1 MQDQELRKKAAELK
15 NNLSKLMEKRANW
28 EHHWQEV
35 ADYMFPRKADITVD
49 RPKGD
54 KRHQVIF
61 DGTAIHSL
69 ELLASSL
76 HGMLT
81 SSVNRWFGLRF
92 KETLVNQDDEAREWL
107 EKVTDAMYLAISRSN
122 FQQEVFETYFDLI
135 AFGTSCLQIEED
147 NDDIIRFSSRHIKEL
162 YISENAKGMV
172 NCIYRRFKMTAKA
185 TVEKFGIDNVSSK
198 TLNVFQKSPFE
209 DVDLC
214 HVVKPRDMYNPIKK
228 DKQNM
233 PFTSCYFEYDS
244 GHIISE
250 GGFKEFPYVVPR
262 YLKASNEIYGRS
274 PGMNALPD
282 VKVLNKMV
290 EVGMKAAAKQV
301 DPPLLVP
308 DDSMLM
314 PIRMSPGSINYYRSG
329 SRDRIETLNIGANNP
344 LGLNMEDQR
353 RQAISATFHVDQLLI
368 TENRNMT
375 ATEVVQRNQEKMR
388 ILGPVLGRLQSEL
401 LQPMIIRIFNIM
413 MRNNLFPEAP
423 EILLNQEV
431 DVEYVSPMAI
441 AQKGEEL
448 NSIVKGLELFA
459 NIGQLAPS
467 TLDYIDPPGLVK
479 NIIKILGLPATMI
492 RSDAEVQQ
500 IAEEKAEAQ
509 QQQAQMQEQM
519 AQSEMARNAAPAVQA
534 VSNAETA
541 EREQQQ

>member
-1 MQDQELRKKAAELK
+1 MQDQELRKKAADLK
-15 NNLSKLMEKRANW
+15 NNLSRLMEKRSNW
-28 EHHWQEV
+28 EVHWQEV
-35 ADYMFPRKADITVD
+35 ADYMLPRKADITLE

-54 KRHQVIF
+54 KRNTLIF

-92 KETLVNQDDEAREWL
+92 KETNVNQNDEAREWL
-107 EKVTDAMYLAISRSN
+107 EDVTDKMYLAISRSN

-135 AFGTSCLQIEED
+135 GFGTSCLQIEED
-147 NDDIIRFSSRHIKEL
+147 KDDIIRFSSRHIKEI
-162 YISENAKGMV
+162 YISEDAKGLV

-185 TVEKFGIDNVSSK
+185 TVEKFGLENLSSK
-198 TLNVFQKSPFE
+198 VQNTFKKSQFE
-209 DVDLC
+209 DIDLC
-214 HVVKPRDMYNPIKK
+214 HVVKPRDMYNPRKE

-233 PFTSCYFEYDS
+233 PYVSCYFEYDS

-250 GGFKEFPYVVPR
+250 GGFREFPYVVPR

-274 PGMNALPD
+274 PAMSALSD

-290 EVGMKAAAKQV
+290 EIGMKAAAKQV
-301 DPPLLVP
+301 DPPMIVP

-314 PIRMSPGSINYYRSG
+314 PIRMAPGSINYYRSG
-329 SRDRIETLNIGANNP
+329 SRDKIEFLNIGANNP

-353 RQAISATFHVDQLLI
+353 RQAISQIFHVDQLLI

-413 MRNNLFPEAP
+413 LRNGLFPEAP

-431 DVEYVSPMAI
+431 EVEYVSPMAL
-441 AQKGEEL
+441 AQRGEEL
-448 NSIVKGLELFA
+448 NSIVKGLELFG
-459 NIGQLAPS
+459 NISQLAPQ
-467 TLDYIDPPGLVK
+467 TLDYIDPPGLIK
-479 NIIKILGLPATMI
+479 NLIKILGLPATMI
-492 RSDAEVQQ
+492 RSDEEVQQ
-500 IAEEKAEAQ
+500 LAEEKAEAQ
-509 QQQAQMQEQM
+509 QQQAEMQQQM
-519 AQSEMARNAAPAVQA
+519 AESEMARNVAPAVQA
-534 VSNAETA
+534 VSNAER
-541 EREQQQ
+541 ERQQ

>member
-1 MQDQELRKKAAELK
+1 MQDQQLRKKAAELK
-15 NNLSKLMEKRANW
+15 NNLSRLMEKRSNW
-28 EHHWQEV
+28 EIHWQEV
-35 ADYMFPRKADITVD
+35 ADYMFPRKSDITLE
-49 RPKGD
+49 RPRGD
-54 KRHQVIF
+54 KRHTVIF

-92 KETLVNQDDEAREWL
+92 KETLVNQNDEAREWL
-107 EKVTDAMYLAISRSN
+107 EDVTDKMYLAFSRSN

-147 NDDIIRFSSRHIKEL
+147 KESIIRFSSKHIKEI
-162 YISENAKGMV
+162 YISEDANGMV
-172 NCIYRRFKMTAKA
+172 NCIYRRFKMSAKA
-185 TVEKFGIDNVSSK
+185 TVEKFGLENVSSK
-198 TLNVFQKSPFE
+198 VQNTFKKSQFE
-209 DVDLC
+209 DIDLC
-214 HVVKPRDMYNPIKK
+214 HVVKPRDMYNPRKE

-250 GGFKEFPYVVPR
+250 GGFREFPYVVPR

-274 PGMNALPD
+274 PGMNALAD

-290 EVGMKAAAKQV
+290 EVGMKAAQKQV

-314 PIRMSPGSINYYRSG
+314 PIRMSPGSINYYRAG
-329 SRDRIETLNIGANNP
+329 TRDRIETLNIGANNP
-344 LGLNMEDQR
+344 LGLSMEDQR
-353 RQAISATFHVDQLLI
+353 RQAISQIFHVDQLLI

-413 MRNNLFPEAP
+413 LRNNLFLPAP

-431 DVEYVSPMAI
+431 DVEYVSPMAL
-441 AQKGEEL
+441 AQRGEEL
-448 NSIVKGLELFA
+448 NSIVKGLELFG
-459 NIGQLAPS
+459 NVSQLAPQ
-467 TLDYIDPPGLVK
+467 TLDYIDPPGLIK
-479 NIIKILGLPATMI
+479 NLIKILGLPATMI
-492 RSDAEVQQ
+492 RSDEEVKQ
-500 IAEEKAEAQ
+500 IAEEKAEAN
-509 QQQAQMQEQM
+509 QQQAEMQQQM
-519 AQSEMARNAAPAVQA
+519 AESEMARNVAPAVQA
-534 VSNAETA
+534 VSNAE
-541 EREQQQ
+541 REQQ

>member
-1 MQDQELRKKAAELK
+1 MQEQDKRKLAAELK
-15 NNLSKLMEKRANW
+15 NNLSKLMEKRSNW
-28 EHHWQEV
+28 EIHWQEV
-35 ADYMFPRKADITVD
+35 ADYMLPRKADITLE

-54 KRHQVIF
+54 KRHIKIF
-61 DGTAIHSL
+61 DGTATHSL

-92 KETLVNQDDEAREWL
+92 KETAVNQDDQAREWL
-107 EKVTDAMYLAISRSN
+107 EDVTDKMYLAISRSN

-147 NDDIIRFSSRHIKEL
+147 KEDIIRFSSRHIKEI
-162 YISENAKGMV
+162 YISEDSRGMV
-172 NCIYRRFKMTAKA
+172 NCIYRRFKMSAKA
-185 TVEKFGIDNVSSK
+185 TVDKFGLEILSK
-198 TLNVFQKSPFE
+198 KTQDTFKKSPFDDIE
-209 DVDLC
+209 LV
-214 HVVKPRDMYNPIKK
+214 HVVKPRDMYNPRKM

-233 PFTSCYFEYDS
+233 PFVSIYFEYDT
-244 GHIISE
+244 GHIVSQ

-262 YLKASNEIYGRS
+262 YLKASNELYGRS
-274 PGMNALPD
+274 PAMSALSD
-282 VKVLNKMV
+282 VKILNKMV
-290 EVGMKAAAKQV
+290 EIGMKAAAKQV

-353 RQAISATFHVDQLLI
+353 RQAISQTFHVDQLLI

-413 MRNNLFPEAP
+413 MRNGLFPEAP
-423 EILLNQEV
+423 EILLNQEI
-431 DVEYVSPMAI
+431 DVEYVSPMAL
-441 AQKGEEL
+441 AQRGEEL
-448 NSIVKGLELFA
+448 NSIVKGLELFG
-459 NIGQLAPS
+459 NISQLAPA
-467 TLDYIDPPGLVK
+467 TLDYIDPPGLIK
-479 NIIKILGLPATMI
+479 NLIKILGLPATMI

-509 QQQAQMQEQM
+509 QQQAETQQQIAE
-519 AQSEMARNAAPAVQA
+519 SEMARNVAPAVQA
-534 VSNAETA
+534 VSNAE
-541 EREQQQ
+541 RQQ

>member
-1 MQDQELRKKAAELK
+1 MQDQDKRKLAADLK
-15 NNLSKLMEKRANW
+15 NNLSRLMEKRSNF
-28 EHHWQEV
+28 EIHWQEV
-35 ADYMFPRKADITVD
+35 ADYMLPRKADITLE

-54 KRHQVIF
+54 KRHTVIF

-81 SSVNRWFGLRF
+81 SSVNRWFGLRY
-92 KETLVNQDDEAREWL
+92 KDTATNENDEAREWL
-107 EKVTDAMYLAISRSN
+107 EEVTDKMYLAISRSN

-147 NDDIIRFSSRHIKEL
+147 QEDIIRFSSRHIKEL
-162 YISENAKGMV
+162 YISEDSRGMV
-172 NCIYRRFKMTAKA
+172 NCIYRRFKMSAKA
-185 TVEKFGIDNVSSK
+185 TVDKFGLENLSK
-198 TLNVFQKSPFE
+198 KTKDTFMKSQFE
-209 DVDLC
+209 DIELV
-214 HVVKPRDMYNPIKK
+214 HVVKPRDMYNPRKEDKK
-228 DKQNM
+228 NM
-233 PFTSCYFEYDS
+233 PFTSVYFEFDA
-244 GHIISE
+244 GHVISE

-274 PGMNALPD
+274 PGMNALAD

-290 EVGMKAAAKQV
+290 EVGMKAAQKQV

-353 RQAISATFHVDQLLI
+353 RQAISQTFHVDQLLI

-413 MRNNLFPEAP
+413 MRNNMFPEAP
-423 EILLNQEV
+423 EILSNQEV
-431 DVEYVSPMAI
+431 DVEYVSPMAL

-448 NSIVKGLELFA
+448 NAIVKGLELFG
-459 NIGQLAPS
+459 NISQLAPVA
-467 TLDYIDPPGLVK
+467 LDYIDPPGLIK
-479 NIIKILGLPATMI
+479 NLIKILGLPATMI
-492 RSDAEVQQ
+492 RSEAEVQQ

-519 AQSEMARNAAPAVQA
+519 AQSEMARNVAPAVQA
-534 VSNAETA
+534 VSNAE
-541 EREQQQ
+541 QQQQ

>member
-1 MQDQELRKKAAELK
+1 MQPQELRKLAADLK
-15 NNLSKLMEKRANW
+15 NDLARLVEKRSNW
-28 EHHWQEV
+28 EVHWQEV
-35 ADYMFPRKADITVD
+35 ADYMLPRKADITVE

-54 KRHQVIF
+54 KRHTVIY

-81 SSVNRWFGLRF
+81 SSVNRWFALRF
-92 KETLVNQDDEAREWL
+92 KENSVNENDEAREWL
-107 EKVTDAMYLAISRSN
+107 EDVLDKMYIAISRSN

-135 AFGTSCLQIEED
+135 AFGTSCLQVEED
-147 NDDIIRFSSRHIKEL
+147 KDDIIRFSSKHIKEI
-162 YISENAKGMV
+162 YISEDAKGMV
-172 NCIYRRFKMTAKA
+172 NCIYRRFKMSAKA
-185 TVEKFGIDNVSSK
+185 TVEKFGLENVSSK
-198 TLNVFQKSPFE
+198 VQNTFKKSQFE
-209 DVDLC
+209 DIDLC
-214 HVVKPRDMYNPIKK
+214 HVVKPRDMYNPRKE

-250 GGFKEFPYVVPR
+250 GGFREFPYVVPR

-274 PGMNALPD
+274 PGMNALAD

-290 EVGMKAAAKQV
+290 EVGMKAAQKQV

-314 PIRMSPGSINYYRSG
+314 PIRMSPGSINYYRAG

-353 RQAISATFHVDQLLI
+353 RQAISQIFHVDQLLI

-413 MRNNLFPEAP
+413 LRNDLFLPAP

-431 DVEYVSPMAI
+431 DVEYVSPMAL
-441 AQKGEEL
+441 AQRGEEL
-448 NSIVKGLELFA
+448 NSIVKGLELFG
-459 NIGQLAPS
+459 NVSQLAPQ
-467 TLDYIDPPGLVK
+467 TLDYIDPPGLIK
-479 NIIKILGLPATMI
+479 NLIKILGLPATMI
-492 RSDAEVQQ
+492 RSDEEVQQ
-500 IAEEKAEAQ
+500 IAQEKAEAQ
-509 QQQAQMQEQM
+509 QQQAMMQQQM
-519 AQSEMARNAAPAVQA
+519 AESEMARNVAPAVQA
-534 VSNAETA
+534 VSNAE
-541 EREQQQ
+541 REQ

>member
-1 MQDQELRKKAAELK
+1 MQPQELRKLAADLK
-15 NNLSKLMEKRANW
+15 NDLSRLVEKRSNW
-28 EHHWQEV
+28 EIHWQEV
-35 ADYMFPRKADITVD
+35 ADYMLPRKADITLE

-54 KRHQVIF
+54 KRHTVIF

-81 SSVNRWFGLRF
+81 SSVNRWFALRF
-92 KETLVNQDDEAREWL
+92 KETAVNENDEAREWL
-107 EKVTDAMYLAISRSN
+107 ENVLDKMYIAISRSN

-147 NDDIIRFSSRHIKEL
+147 KDDIIRFSSRHIKEI
-162 YISENAKGMV
+162 YISEDAKGMV
-172 NCIYRRFKMTAKA
+172 NCIYRRFKMSAKA
-185 TVEKFGIDNVSSK
+185 TVEKFGIDNISLK
-198 TLNVFQKSPFE
+198 TLNTFKKTPF
-209 DVDLC
+209 DDIDLV
-214 HVVKPRDMYNPIKK
+214 HVVKPRDIYNPQKM
-228 DKQNM
+228 DQQNM
-233 PFTSCYFEYDS
+233 PFTSIYFEYDS
-244 GHIISE
+244 GHIISQ

-262 YLKASNEIYGRS
+262 YLKASNELYGRS

-290 EVGMKAAAKQV
+290 EVGMKAAQKQV

-344 LGLNMEDQR
+344 LGLNMEEQR
-353 RQAISATFHVDQLLI
+353 RQAISQTFHVDQLLI

-375 ATEVVQRNQEKMR
+375 ATEVVQRNEEKMR

-413 MRNNLFPEAP
+413 LRNNLLPEAP
-423 EILLNQEV
+423 EILLNQEI
-431 DVEYVSPMAI
+431 DVEYVSPMAQ
-441 AQKGEEL
+441 AQRGQEL
-448 NSIVKGLELFA
+448 SSIVRGLELFGQ
-459 NIGQLAPS
+459 IGQVAPVN
-467 TLDYIDPPGLVK
+467 DYIDPQGLVK
-479 NIIKILGLPATMI
+479 HLIKILGLPARMI
-492 RSDAEVQQ
+492 RSDSEVEEIAQQ
-500 IAEEKAEAQ
+500 KAEAQ
-509 QQQAQMQEQM
+509 QQQMQMQEQM
-519 AQSEMARNAAPAVQA
+519 AQSEMARNVAPAVQA
-534 VSNAETA
+534 VSNAE
-541 EREQQQ
+541 REQQ

>member
-15 NNLSKLMEKRANW
+15 NNLSKLMEKRSNW
-28 EHHWQEV
+28 EVHWQEV
-35 ADYMFPRKADITVD
+35 ADYMFPRKADITID
-49 RPKGD
+49 RPRGD
-54 KRHQVIF
+54 KRHQLIY

-92 KETLVNQDDEAREWL
+92 KDKMINQDDEAREWL
-107 EKVTDAMYLAISRSN
+107 EDVTDKMYTAISRSN
-122 FQQEVFETYFDLI
+122 FQQEVFESYFDLI
-135 AFGTSCLQIEED
+135 AFGTACLQIEED
-147 NDDIIRFSSRHIKEL
+147 EDDIIRFSSRHIKEL

-198 TLNVFQKSPFE
+198 TLNVFKKSPFE

-214 HVVKPRDMYNPIKK
+214 HVVKPRDIYNPKK
-228 DKQNM
+228 MDKQNM

-274 PGMNALPD
+274 PGMNALAD
-282 VKVLNKMV
+282 VKILNKMV
-290 EVGMKAAAKQV
+290 EIGMKAAAKQV

-353 RQAISATFHVDQLLI
+353 RQAISQIFHVDQLLI

-413 MRNNLFPEAP
+413 MRNGLFPDAP
-423 EILLNQEV
+423 EILLNQEI
-431 DVEYVSPMAI
+431 DVEYVSPMAL
-441 AQKGEEL
+441 AQRGEEL
-448 NSIVKGLELFA
+448 NSIVKGLELFG
-459 NIGQLAPS
+459 NISQLAPA
-467 TLDYIDPPGLVK
+467 TLDYIDPPGLIK
-479 NIIKILGLPATMI
+479 NLIKILGLPATMI

-509 QQQAQMQEQM
+509 QQQMEAQQQM
-519 AQSEMARNAAPAVQA
+519 AESEMARNVAPAVQA
-534 VSNAETA
+534 VSNAE
-541 EREQQQ
+541 QQQQ

>member
-15 NNLSKLMEKRANW
+15 NNLSRLMDKRSNF
-28 EHHWQEV
+28 EVHWQEV
-35 ADYMFPRKADITVD
+35 ADYMLPRKADITLE
-49 RPKGD
+49 RPRGD
-54 KRHQVIF
+54 KRHTLIF

-92 KETLVNQDDEAREWL
+92 KETAINQNDEAREWL
-107 EKVTDAMYLAISRSN
+107 EDVTDKMYLAFSRSN

-147 NDDIIRFSSRHIKEL
+147 KDDIIRFSSRHIKEI
-162 YISENAKGMV
+162 YISEDAKGMV
-172 NCIYRRFKMTAKA
+172 NCIYRRFKMSAKA
-185 TVEKFGIDNVSSK
+185 TVEKFGLENVSK
-198 TLNVFQKSPFE
+198 KVQDTYKKAQF
-209 DVDLC
+209 DDIDLC
-214 HVVKPRDMYNPIKK
+214 HVVKPRDMYNPRKE

-233 PFTSCYFEYDS
+233 PFVSCYFEYDN

-250 GGFKEFPYVVPR
+250 GGFREFPYVVPR

-274 PGMNALPD
+274 PGMNALAD

-290 EVGMKAAAKQV
+290 EVGMKAAQKQV

-314 PIRMSPGSINYYRSG
+314 PIRMSPGSINYYRAG
-329 SRDRIETLNIGANNP
+329 TRDRIETLNIGANNP
-344 LGLNMEDQR
+344 LGLSMEDQR
-353 RQAISATFHVDQLLI
+353 RQAISQIFHVDQLLI

-413 MRNNLFPEAP
+413 LRNDLFLPAP

-431 DVEYVSPMAI
+431 DVEYVSPMAL
-441 AQKGEEL
+441 AQRGEEL
-448 NSIVKGLELFA
+448 NSIVKGLELFG
-459 NIGQLAPS
+459 NVSQLAPQ
-467 TLDYIDPPGLVK
+467 TLDYIDPPGLIK
-479 NIIKILGLPATMI
+479 NLIKILGLPATMI
-492 RSDAEVQQ
+492 RSDEEVQQ
-500 IAEEKAEAQ
+500 IAQEKAEAQ
-509 QQQAQMQEQM
+509 QQQAMMQQQM
-519 AQSEMARNAAPAVQA
+519 AESEMARNVAPAVQA
-534 VSNAETA
+534 VSNAE
-541 EREQQQ
+541 REQ

>member
-1 MQDQELRKKAAELK
+1 MQEQDKRKLASELK
-15 NNLSKLMEKRANW
+15 NNLSRLMEKRSNF
-28 EHHWQEV
+28 EVHWQEV
-35 ADYMFPRKADITVD
+35 ADYMLPRKADITLE

-54 KRHQVIF
+54 KRNIKIF
-61 DGTAIHSL
+61 DGTATHSL

-76 HGMLT
+76 HGSLT
-81 SSVNRWFGLRF
+81 SSVNKWFGLRF
-92 KETLVNQDDEAREWL
+92 KENAVNQNDEAREWL
-107 EKVTDAMYLAISRSN
+107 DTVTDLMFLAISRSN
-122 FQQEVFETYFDLI
+122 FQQEVHETYFDLV

-147 NDDIIRFSSRHIKEL
+147 KEDIIRFSSRHIKEL
-162 YISENAKGMV
+162 YISEDSRGMV
-172 NCIYRRFKMTAKA
+172 NCIYRRFKMSAKA
-185 TVEKFGIDNVSSK
+185 TVDKFGLEILSK
-198 TLNVFQKSPFE
+198 KTQDTFKKSPFDDIE
-209 DVDLC
+209 LV
-214 HVVKPRDMYNPIKK
+214 HVVKPRDMYNPRKM

-233 PFTSCYFEYDS
+233 PFVSIYFEYET

-274 PGMNALPD
+274 PGMNALAD
-282 VKVLNKMV
+282 VKILNKMV
-290 EVGMKAAAKQV
+290 EIGMKAAAKQV

-353 RQAISATFHVDQLLI
+353 RQAISQIFHVDQLLI

-413 MRNNLFPEAP
+413 LRNNLFPEAP

-431 DVEYVSPMAI
+431 DVEYVSPMAL

-448 NSIVKGLELFA
+448 NSIVKGLELFG
-459 NIGQLAPS
+459 NISQLAPA
-467 TLDYIDPPGLVK
+467 TLDYIDPPGLIK
-479 NIIKILGLPATMI
+479 NLIKILGLPATMI

-509 QQQAQMQEQM
+509 QQQAQMQQEM
-519 AQSEMARNAAPAVQA
+519 AQSEMARNAAPAIQA
-534 VSNAETA
+534 VSNAE
-541 EREQQQ
+541 RDQQ

>member
-1 MQDQELRKKAAELK
+1 MQDQDKRKLAADLK
-15 NNLSKLMEKRANW
+15 NNLSRLMEKRSNW
-28 EHHWQEV
+28 EIHWQEV
-35 ADYMFPRKADITVD
+35 ADYMLPRKADITME

-54 KRHQVIF
+54 KRHTVIF

-92 KETLVNQDDEAREWL
+92 KETAVNQNDEAREWL
-107 EKVTDAMYLAISRSN
+107 EEVTDKMYLAISRSN

-147 NDDIIRFSSRHIKEL
+147 KDDIIRFSSRHVKEL
-162 YISENAKGMV
+162 YISEDSKGMV
-172 NCIYRRFKMTAKA
+172 NCIYRRFKMSAKA
-185 TVEKFGIDNVSSK
+185 TVDKFGLEILSK
-198 TLNVFQKSPFE
+198 KTQDTFKKSQFE
-209 DVDLC
+209 DIDIV
-214 HVVKPRDMYNPIKK
+214 HVVKPRDMYNPRKQ

-233 PFTSCYFEYDS
+233 PYTSIYFEYET

-250 GGFKEFPYVVPR
+250 GGFREFPYVVPR
-262 YLKASNEIYGRS
+262 YLKASNELYGRS

-290 EVGMKAAAKQV
+290 EVGMKAAQKQV

-353 RQAISATFHVDQLLI
+353 RQAISQTFHVDQLLI

-413 MRNNLFPEAP
+413 MRNKLFPQAP
-423 EILLNQEV
+423 EILLNQEI
-431 DVEYVSPMAI
+431 DVEYVSPMAL
-441 AQKGEEL
+441 AQRGEEL
-448 NSIVKGLELFA
+448 NSIVKGLELFG
-459 NIGQLAPS
+459 NISQLAPVA
-467 TLDYIDPPGLVK
+467 LDYIDPPGLIK
-479 NIIKILGLPATMI
+479 NLIKILGLPATMI
-492 RSDAEVQQ
+492 RSDTEVQQ
-500 IAEEKAEAQ
+500 IAAEKAEAEAQ
-509 QQQAQMQEQM
+509 QIQAQQEL
-519 AQSEMARNAAPAVQA
+519 AQSEMARNAAPAIQA
-534 VSNAETA
+534 VTNAETA

>member
-1 MQDQELRKKAAELK
+1 MQDQDKRKKAAELK
-15 NNLSKLMEKRANW
+15 NGLSKLMEKRANW

-35 ADYMFPRKADITVD
+35 ADYMIPRKADITME

-54 KRHQVIF
+54 KRHTLIF
-61 DGTAIHSL
+61 DGTAIHAL

-81 SSVNRWFGLRF
+81 SSVNRWFSLRY
-92 KETLVNQDDEAREWL
+92 KETSINQNDEAREWL
-107 EKVTDAMYLAISRSN
+107 EQVTDAMYLAISRSN

-135 AFGTSCLQIEED
+135 SFGTSCLQIEED
-147 NDDIIRFSSRHIKEL
+147 KDDIIRFSSRHIKEL

-172 NCIYRRFKMTAKA
+172 DCIYRRFKMTAKA
-185 TVEKFGIDNVSSK
+185 TVEKFGLENVSLK
-198 TLNVFQKSPFE
+198 TQNIFKKSAFE

-214 HVVKPRDMYNPIKK
+214 HVVKPRDIYNPQKM

-274 PGMNALPD
+274 PAMNALGD

-290 EVGMKAAAKQV
+290 EIGMKAAAKQV
-301 DPPLLVP
+301 DPPLLVS
-308 DDSMLM
+308 DDSMLA
-314 PIRMSPGSINYYRSG
+314 PIRMSPGSINYFRAG
-329 SRDRIETLNIGANNP
+329 SRDTIQPLNIGANNP
-344 LGLNMEDQR
+344 LGLNMEEQR

-413 MRNNLFPEAP
+413 LRNNLFPEAP

-431 DVEYVSPMAI
+431 DVEYVSPMAL
-441 AQKGEEL
+441 AQRGEEL
-448 NSIVKGLELFA
+448 NSIVKGLELFG
-459 NIGQLAPS
+459 NISQLAPVA
-467 TLDYIDPPGLVK
+467 LDYIDPPGLIK
-479 NIIKILGLPATMI
+479 NLIKILGLPATMI
-492 RSDAEVQQ
+492 RSDEEVQQ

-509 QQQAQMQEQM
+509 NQQAMMQQQM
-519 AQSEMARNAAPAVQA
+519 AESEMARNVAPAVQA
-534 VSNAETA
+534 VSNAE
-541 EREQQQ
+541 REQQ

>member
-1 MQDQELRKKAAELK
+1 MQPQELRKLAADLK
-15 NNLSKLMEKRANW
+15 NDLSRLVEKRSNW
-28 EHHWQEV
+28 ETHWQEV
-35 ADYMFPRKADITVD
+35 ADYMLPRKADITLE

-54 KRHQVIF
+54 KRHTVIF

-81 SSVNRWFGLRF
+81 SSVNRWFALRF
-92 KETLVNQDDEAREWL
+92 KETAVNENDEAREWL
-107 EKVTDAMYLAISRSN
+107 ENVLDKMYIAISRSN

-147 NDDIIRFSSRHIKEL
+147 KDDIIRFSSRHIKEI
-162 YISENAKGMV
+162 YISEDAKGMV
-172 NCIYRRFKMTAKA
+172 NCIYRRFKMSAKA
-185 TVEKFGIDNVSSK
+185 TVEKFGIDNISLK
-198 TLNVFQKSPFE
+198 TLNTFKKTPF
-209 DVDLC
+209 DDIDLV
-214 HVVKPRDMYNPIKK
+214 HVVKPRDIYNPQKM
-228 DKQNM
+228 DQQNM
-233 PFTSCYFEYDS
+233 PFTSIYFEYDS
-244 GHIISE
+244 GHIISQ

-262 YLKASNEIYGRS
+262 YLKASNELYGRS

-290 EVGMKAAAKQV
+290 EVGMKAAQKQV

-344 LGLNMEDQR
+344 LGLNMEEQR
-353 RQAISATFHVDQLLI
+353 RQAISQTFHVDQLLI

-375 ATEVVQRNQEKMR
+375 ATEVVQRNEEKMR

-413 MRNNLFPEAP
+413 LRNNLLPEAP
-423 EILLNQEV
+423 EILLNQEI
-431 DVEYVSPMAI
+431 DVEYVSPMAQ
-441 AQKGEEL
+441 AQRGQEL
-448 NSIVKGLELFA
+448 SSIVRGLELFGQ
-459 NIGQLAPS
+459 IGQVAPVN
-467 TLDYIDPPGLVK
+467 DYIDPQGLVK
-479 NIIKILGLPATMI
+479 HLIKILGLPARMI
-492 RSDAEVQQ
+492 RSDSEVEEIAQQ
-500 IAEEKAEAQ
+500 KAEAQ
-509 QQQAQMQEQM
+509 QQQMQMQEQM
-519 AQSEMARNAAPAVQA
+519 AQSEMARNVAPAVQA
-534 VSNAETA
+534 VSNAE
-541 EREQQQ
+541 REQQ

>member
-1 MQDQELRKKAAELK
+1 MQDQELRKKAADLK
-15 NNLSKLMEKRANW
+15 NNLSRLMEKRSNW
-28 EHHWQEV
+28 EVHWQEV
-35 ADYMFPRKADITVD
+35 ADYMLPRKADITLE

-54 KRHQVIF
+54 KRNTLIF

-92 KETLVNQDDEAREWL
+92 KETNVNQNDEAREWL
-107 EKVTDAMYLAISRSN
+107 EDVTDKMYLAISRSN

-135 AFGTSCLQIEED
+135 GFGTSCLQIEED
-147 NDDIIRFSSRHIKEL
+147 KDDIIRFSSRHIKEI
-162 YISENAKGMV
+162 YISEDAKGLV

-185 TVEKFGIDNVSSK
+185 TVEKFGLENLSSK
-198 TLNVFQKSPFE
+198 VQNTFKKSQFE
-209 DVDLC
+209 DIDLC
-214 HVVKPRDMYNPIKK
+214 HVVKPRDMYNPRKE

-233 PFTSCYFEYDS
+233 PYVSCYFEYDS

-250 GGFKEFPYVVPR
+250 GGFREFPYVVPR

-274 PGMNALPD
+274 PAMSALSD

-290 EVGMKAAAKQV
+290 EIGMKAAAKQV
-301 DPPLLVP
+301 DPPMIVP

-314 PIRMSPGSINYYRSG
+314 PIRMAPGSINYYRSG
-329 SRDRIETLNIGANNP
+329 SRDKIEFLNIGANNP

-353 RQAISATFHVDQLLI
+353 RQAISQIFHVDQLLI

-413 MRNNLFPEAP
+413 MRNGLFPEAP
-423 EILLNQEV
+423 EILLNQEIE
-431 DVEYVSPMAI
+431 VEYVSPMAL
-441 AQKGEEL
+441 AQRGEEL
-448 NSIVKGLELFA
+448 NSIVKGLELFG
-459 NIGQLAPS
+459 NISQLAPQ
-467 TLDYIDPPGLVK
+467 TLDYIDPPGLIK
-479 NIIKILGLPATMI
+479 NLIKILGLPATMI
-492 RSDAEVQQ
+492 RSDEEVQQ
-500 IAEEKAEAQ
+500 LAEEKAEAQ
-509 QQQAQMQEQM
+509 QQQAEMQQQM
-519 AQSEMARNAAPAVQA
+519 AESEMARNVAPAVQA
-534 VSNAETA
+534 VSNAER
-541 EREQQQ
+541 ERQQ

>member
-1 MQDQELRKKAAELK
+1 MQSQEHKALAAELK
-15 NNLSKLMEKRANW
+15 NNLSRLMDRRSNW
-28 EHHWQEV
+28 ETHWQEV
-35 ADYMFPRKADITVD
+35 ADLIIPRKSDIVD
-49 RPKGD
+49 QKVKGD
-54 KRHQVIF
+54 KRNLEVF
-61 DGTAIHSL
+61 DATAIHSL

-81 SSVNRWFGLRF
+81 SSANRWFSLRF
-92 KETLVNQDDEAREWL
+92 KEVDLNEDDTAKEWL
-107 EKVTDAMYLAISRSN
+107 EDVTDKMYLAFSRSN

-147 NDDIIRFSSRHIKEL
+147 KDDIIRFSSRHIKEI
-162 YISENAKGMV
+162 YISEDAKGMV
-172 NCIYRRFKMTAKA
+172 NCIYRRFKMSAKA
-185 TVEKFGIDNVSSK
+185 TVEKFGLENVSK
-198 TLNVFQKSPFE
+198 KVQDTYKKAQF
-209 DVDLC
+209 DDIDLC
-214 HVVKPRDMYNPIKK
+214 HVVKPRDMYNPRKE

-233 PFTSCYFEYDS
+233 PFVSCYFEYDN

-250 GGFKEFPYVVPR
+250 GGFREFPYVVPR

-274 PGMNALPD
+274 PGMNALAD

-290 EVGMKAAAKQV
+290 EVGMKAAQKQV

-353 RQAISATFHVDQLLI
+353 RQAISQIFHVDQLLI

-413 MRNNLFPEAP
+413 LRNNLFLPAP

-431 DVEYVSPMAI
+431 DVEYVSPMAL
-441 AQKGEEL
+441 AQRGEEL
-448 NSIVKGLELFA
+448 NSIVKGLELFG
-459 NIGQLAPS
+459 NVSQLAPQ
-467 TLDYIDPPGLVK
+467 TLDYIDPPGLIK
-479 NIIKILGLPATMI
+479 NLIKILGLPATMI
-492 RSDAEVQQ
+492 RSDEEVKQ
-500 IAEEKAEAQ
+500 IAEEKAEAN
-509 QQQAQMQEQM
+509 QQQAEMQQQM
-519 AQSEMARNAAPAVQA
+519 AESEMARNVAPAVQA
-534 VSNAETA
+534 VSNAE
-541 EREQQQ
+541 REQQ

>member
-1 MQDQELRKKAAELK
+1 MQDQDKRKLAADLK
-15 NNLSKLMEKRANW
+15 NNLSRLMEKRSNW
-28 EHHWQEV
+28 EIHWQEV
-35 ADYMFPRKADITVD
+35 ADYMLPRKADITME

-54 KRHQVIF
+54 KRHTVIF

-92 KETLVNQDDEAREWL
+92 KETAVNQNDEAREWL
-107 EKVTDAMYLAISRSN
+107 EEVTDKMYLAISRSN

-147 NDDIIRFSSRHIKEL
+147 KDDIIRFSSRHIKEL

-172 NCIYRRFKMTAKA
+172 DCIYRRFKMSAKA
-185 TVEKFGIDNVSSK
+185 TVDKFGLEILSK
-198 TLNVFQKSPFE
+198 KTQDTFKKSQFE
-209 DVDLC
+209 DIDIV
-214 HVVKPRDMYNPIKK
+214 HVVKPRDMYNPRKQ

-233 PFTSCYFEYDS
+233 PYTSIYFEYET

-250 GGFKEFPYVVPR
+250 GGFREFPYVVPR
-262 YLKASNEIYGRS
+262 YLKASNELYGRS

-290 EVGMKAAAKQV
+290 EVGMKAAQKQV

-353 RQAISATFHVDQLLI
+353 RQAISQTFHVDQLLI

-413 MRNNLFPEAP
+413 MRNNLFPQAP
-423 EILLNQEV
+423 EILLNQEI
-431 DVEYVSPMAI
+431 DVEYVSPMAL
-441 AQKGEEL
+441 AQRGEEL
-448 NSIVKGLELFA
+448 NSIVKGLELFG
-459 NIGQLAPS
+459 NISQLAPVA
-467 TLDYIDPPGLVK
+467 LDYIDPPGLIK
-479 NIIKILGLPATMI
+479 NLIKILGLPATMI
-492 RSDAEVQQ
+492 RSDTEVQQ
-500 IAEEKAEAQ
+500 IAAEKAEAEAQ
-509 QQQAQMQEQM
+509 QIQAQQEL
-519 AQSEMARNAAPAVQA
+519 AQSEMARNAAPAIQA
-534 VSNAETA
+534 VTNAETA

>member
-1 MQDQELRKKAAELK
+1 MQEQDKRKLAAELK
-15 NNLSKLMEKRANW
+15 NNLSKLMEKRSNW
-28 EHHWQEV
+28 EIHWQEV
-35 ADYMFPRKADITVD
+35 ADYMLPRKADITLE

-54 KRHQVIF
+54 KRHIKIF
-61 DGTAIHSL
+61 DGTATHSL

-92 KETLVNQDDEAREWL
+92 KETAVNQDDQAREWL
-107 EKVTDAMYLAISRSN
+107 EDVTDKMYLAISRSN

-147 NDDIIRFSSRHIKEL
+147 KEDIIRFSSRHIKEI
-162 YISENAKGMV
+162 YISEDSRGMV
-172 NCIYRRFKMTAKA
+172 NCIYRRFKMSAKA
-185 TVEKFGIDNVSSK
+185 TVDKFGLEILSK
-198 TLNVFQKSPFE
+198 KTQDTFKKSPFDDIE
-209 DVDLC
+209 LV
-214 HVVKPRDMYNPIKK
+214 HVVKPRDMYNPRKM

-233 PFTSCYFEYDS
+233 PFVSIYFEYDT
-244 GHIISE
+244 GHIVSQ

-262 YLKASNEIYGRS
+262 YLKASNELYGRS
-274 PGMNALPD
+274 PAMSALSD
-282 VKVLNKMV
+282 VKILNKMV
-290 EVGMKAAAKQV
+290 EIGMKAAAKQV

-353 RQAISATFHVDQLLI
+353 RQAISQTFHVDQLLI

-413 MRNNLFPEAP
+413 MRNGLFPEAP
-423 EILLNQEV
+423 EILLNQEI
-431 DVEYVSPMAI
+431 DVEYVSPMAL
-441 AQKGEEL
+441 AQRGEEL
-448 NSIVKGLELFA
+448 NSIVKGLELFG
-459 NIGQLAPS
+459 NISQLAPA
-467 TLDYIDPPGLVK
+467 TLDYIDPPGLIK
-479 NIIKILGLPATMI
+479 NLIKILGLPATMI

-509 QQQAQMQEQM
+509 QQQAETQQQIAE
-519 AQSEMARNAAPAVQA
+519 SEMARNVAPAVQA
-534 VSNAETA
+534 VSNAE
-541 EREQQQ
+541 QQQQ